1 VADAERLADPGL
13 LANALAG
20 SVIIGFLSGH
30 GLDEPTLKR
39 ALDLEDPDAP
49 VPVMLRPSL
58 ISSVLLA
65 WTGHLDQAR
74 DGLLSI
80 RRRCLERGEES
91 DLMFAAFHTVI
102 VECWRGNLADA
113 RLIAEDTMERA
124 LQLGTEFP
132 LAIALA
138 AQANVAAYA
147 GQADETRSAAREALA
162 IFERGSCLAVTVW
175 PTVTLGFL
183 EVSLGDYQAAA
194 ATLGPLAAAAP
205 GGISLS
211 VQNPLGVR
219 SLPGPLATVLI
230 GNIGQAWFVFIALMA
245 ASTVAMTIRYRS
257 GGRELR
263 QQIKWVAFTAA
274 TAIGC
279 SVVVLV
285 SMDIG
290 GKSWAVLT
298 TAADVVVS
306 AIGLAG
312 FPIAIAVAI
321 LKYGLY
327 QIDVIITRA
336 VSYGLLSAALTAVY
350 IGIVVGIGTLAGYA
364 GGPVLTVAAAVVVS
378 VLFHPV
384 RQRANLLANRF
395 VYGRR
400 ASPYQVLADFAQD
413 MAGQLDADA
422 ALDRMA
428 AVLGGATG
436 AERVE
441 VWVLVGAGLSARSV
455 WPANA
460 EPGAA
465 PAMVTRSAGLAT
477 LGPVARAIGVYHQH
491 ELLGAITLGKAKNE
505 PVSAAE
511 DRLLTDLASQAGL
524 VLRNVRLTAE
534 LEATIDDLR
543 ASRRRLVQAQD
554 DERQRIERNLHDG
567 AQQQLVALSVQLG
580 LLDGVADDP
589 GEVRALTGRLRSGVR
604 AALDDLRALARGIY
618 PPVLADQGLRAALQA
633 QADRA
638 PMPVLVDADG
648 IGRFSRDAETTLYF
662 CILEALQN
670 VAKYA
675 HASMTTVTLNQVAG
689 KLEFSVADDGAG
701 FNPAAAARG
710 TGLQGMADRLSA
722 VGGQLA
728 IASAPGRGTTISGT
742 VPVAA
747 LAPAL
752 AD

>member
-1 VADAERLADPGL
+1 MNVTARRQHIAAAAAWAAAVAIAAAALVLIVLAWKDLVTGDAIDTVCQVPSAVLYATLGALIVRRAGNVIGWYLLLAGIADGFVSLLSAYAVLGIRHPGTLPGPAIVGL
-13 LANALAG
+13 LAEWSFLPLICGIAFMFLLFPTGHLPSPRWRPVGGLCLLLIALTL
-20 SVIIGFLSGH
+20 IGFLVQ
-30 GLDEPTLKR
+30 PKK
-39 ALDLEDPDAP
+39 
-49 VPVMLRPSL
+49 V
-58 ISSVLLA
+58 
-65 WTGHLDQAR
+65 
-74 DGLLSI
+74 
-80 RRRCLERGEES
+80 
-91 DLMFAAFHTVI
+91 
-102 VECWRGNLADA
+102 
-113 RLIAEDTMERA
+113 
-124 LQLGTEFP
+124 QLP
-132 LAIALA
+132 
-138 AQANVAAYA
+138 
-147 GQADETRSAAREALA
+147 
-162 IFERGSCLAVTVW
+162 
-175 PTVTLGFL
+175 
-183 EVSLGDYQAAA
+183 
-194 ATLGPLAAAAP
+194 AP
-205 GGISLS
+205 GGLS
-211 VQNPLGVR
+211 AVVQNPLGVR
-219 SLPGPLATVLI
+219 SLPAPLSTVLI
-230 GNIGQAWFVFIALMA
+230 GTINQAWFVFIALMA
-245 ASTVAMTIRYRS
+245 VSTAAMTVRYRS
-257 GGRELR
+257 GDRELR
-263 QQIKWVAFTAA
+263 QQIKWIAFTAT
-274 TAIGC
+274 TAIGF

-290 GKSWAVLT
+290 GKSWAPVT
-298 TAADVVVS
+298 AAADVVVTV
-306 AIGLAG
+306 IGLAG
-312 FPIAIAVAI
+312 FPVAIAIAI
-321 LKYGLY
+321 FKYGLY
-327 QIDVIITRA
+327 QIDVIISKA
-336 VSYGLLSAALTAVY
+336 LSYGLLSAALTAVY
-350 IGIVVGIGTLAGYA
+350 AGIVVGIGTLAGYV
-364 GGPVLTVAAAVVVS
+364 GGPVLTVTAAVVVA

-384 RQRANLLANRF
+384 RQRATRLANRF

-441 VWVLVGAGLSARSV
+441 VWVLVGAALSPRSV
-455 WPANA
+455 WPADA

-477 LGPVARAIGVYHQH
+477 LGPVARAIGVYHQD

-534 LEATIDDLR
+534 LQATIDDLR

-567 AQQQLVALSVQLG
+567 AQQQLVALSVQVG

-589 GEVRALTGRLRSGVR
+589 GEVRELTGQLRSGVR

-675 HASMTTVTLNQVAG
+675 QASMTTVTLNQVVG
-689 KLEFSVADDGAG
+689 RLEFSVADDGAG
-701 FNPAAAARG
+701 FDPAAAAHG
-710 TGLQGMADRLSA
+710 TGLQGMSDRLSA
-722 VGGQLA
+722 VGGQLG

>member
-1 VADAERLADPGL
+1 MNVTGRRQSTIATAVWAVAVVIAASALVLIIRAWSEMVTGDAISTVCEVPSAVLYATLGALIVRRAGNTIGWYLLIAGTADGLVSLASAYAVLGIRHPGSLPGPAIMGVLAEWSFIPLISSIGFMFLLFPTGRLPAPRWRPVAALCL
-13 LANALAG
+13 LLIALTL
-20 SVIIGFLSGH
+20 IGFLVQ
-30 GLDEPTLKR
+30 PKR
-39 ALDLEDPDAP
+39 
-49 VPVMLRPSL
+49 V
-58 ISSVLLA
+58 
-65 WTGHLDQAR
+65 
-74 DGLLSI
+74 
-80 RRRCLERGEES
+80 
-91 DLMFAAFHTVI
+91 
-102 VECWRGNLADA
+102 
-113 RLIAEDTMERA
+113 
-124 LQLGTEFP
+124 QLP
-132 LAIALA
+132 
-138 AQANVAAYA
+138 
-147 GQADETRSAAREALA
+147 
-162 IFERGSCLAVTVW
+162 
-175 PTVTLGFL
+175 
-183 EVSLGDYQAAA
+183 
-194 ATLGPLAAAAP
+194 AP

-219 SLPGPLATVLI
+219 SLPAPLATVLI
-230 GNIGQAWFVFIALMA
+230 GTISQAWFVFIALMA
-245 ASTVAMTIRYRS
+245 AATVAMTIRYRS

-263 QQIKWVAFTAA
+263 QQIKWVAFAAA

-285 SMDIG
+285 STDIG
-290 GKSWAVLT
+290 GKPWAVLT

-312 FPIAIAVAI
+312 FPIAIAIAI

-336 VSYGLLSAALTAVY
+336 VSYGLLSAALTLVY

-364 GGPVLTVAAAVVVS
+364 GGPVITVAAAVAVS

-441 VWVLVGAGLSARSV
+441 VWVLVGAALSPRSV
-455 WPANA
+455 WPADA

-477 LGPVARAIGVYHQH
+477 LGPVARAIGVYHQD

-534 LEATIDDLR
+534 LRATIEDLR

-567 AQQQLVALSVQLG
+567 AQQQLVTLSVQLG
-580 LLDGVADDP
+580 LLDAVADDP
-589 GEVRALTGRLRSGVR
+589 GEVRELTGQVRSGVR

-648 IGRFSRDAETTLYF
+648 IGRFSREAEATLYF

-675 HASMTTVTLNQVAG
+675 QAATTTVTLNQVAG
-689 KLEFSVADDGAG
+689 RLEFSVADDGAG
-701 FNPAAAARG
+701 FDPAVVAHG

-722 VGGQLA
+722 VGGQLG
-728 IASAPGRGTTISGT
+728 IVSAPGRGTTISGT

-747 LAPAL
+747 LAPVL
-752 AD
+752 AG

>member
-1 VADAERLADPGL
+1 MVTGDAISTVCQVPSAVLYATLGALIVRRAGNTIGWYLLIAGIADALV
-13 LANALAG
+13 ALASAYAVLG
-20 SVIIGFLSGH
+20 IRHPGTLPGPAIVGVLAEWSFIPLICSIAFMFLLFPTGHLPSPRWRPVAGLCLLLIALTLIGFLVQ
-30 GLDEPTLKR
+30 PKR
-39 ALDLEDPDAP
+39 
-49 VPVMLRPSL
+49 V
-58 ISSVLLA
+58 
-65 WTGHLDQAR
+65 
-74 DGLLSI
+74 
-80 RRRCLERGEES
+80 
-91 DLMFAAFHTVI
+91 
-102 VECWRGNLADA
+102 
-113 RLIAEDTMERA
+113 
-124 LQLGTEFP
+124 QLP
-132 LAIALA
+132 
-138 AQANVAAYA
+138 
-147 GQADETRSAAREALA
+147 
-162 IFERGSCLAVTVW
+162 
-175 PTVTLGFL
+175 
-183 EVSLGDYQAAA
+183 
-194 ATLGPLAAAAP
+194 AP

-230 GNIGQAWFVFIALMA
+230 VTINQAWLVFIALMA

-279 SVVVLV
+279 SVFVLV

-290 GKSWAVLT
+290 GKSWTVLT

-312 FPIAIAVAI
+312 FPIAISIAI

-327 QIDVIITRA
+327 QIDVIITKA
-336 VSYGLLSAALTAVY
+336 VTYGLLSAALTAIY

-364 GGPVLTVAAAVVVS
+364 GGAVLTVAAAVVVS

-384 RQRANLLANRF
+384 RQRATPLANRF
-395 VYGRR
+395 VYGKR

-441 VWVLVGAGLSARSV
+441 VWVLVGSALSPRSV
-455 WPANA
+455 WPAGA

-465 PAMVTRSAGLAT
+465 PATVPRAAGLVV
-477 LGPVARAIGVYHQH
+477 LGPTERAIGVYHQG
-491 ELLGAITLGKAKNE
+491 ELLGAITLEKAKNE
-505 PVSAAE
+505 PVPAAE
-511 DRLLTDLASQAGL
+511 DMLLTDLASQAGL

-534 LEATIDDLR
+534 LQATIDDLR

-567 AQQQLVALSVQLG
+567 AQQQLVAIGVLLG
-580 LLDGVADDP
+580 MLDGAADDP
-589 GEVRALTGRLRSGVR
+589 AEVRELAGQLRSGVR
-604 AALDDLRALARGIY
+604 AAVDDLRALARGIY

-633 QADRA
+633 QANRA

-648 IGRFSRDAETTLYF
+648 IGRFSRDAEATLYF

-675 HASMTTVTLNQVAG
+675 KASLTTVTLTQVDG
-689 KLEFSVADDGAG
+689 GLEFSVADDGGG
-701 FNPAAAARG
+701 FDPASAAHG

-722 VGGQLA
+722 VGGQLRV
-728 IASAPGRGTTISGT
+728 ASAPGRGTTVSGT
-742 VPVAA
+742 VPVTA
-747 LAPAL
+747 LVPAM
-752 AD
+752 AG

>member
-1 VADAERLADPGL
+1 MNVTARRQSTTATAAWTVAVVLAAGALVLIILAWNDLVTGDAISTVCQVPSAVLYATLGALIVRRAGNTIGWYLLIAGIADGL
-13 LANALAG
+13 VALASAYAVLG
-20 SVIIGFLSGH
+20 IRHPGALPGPVIMGVLAEWSFIPLICSIAFMFLLFPTGHLPSPRWRPVGGLCLLLIALTLIGFLVQ
-30 GLDEPTLKR
+30 PKR
-39 ALDLEDPDAP
+39 
-49 VPVMLRPSL
+49 V
-58 ISSVLLA
+58 
-65 WTGHLDQAR
+65 
-74 DGLLSI
+74 
-80 RRRCLERGEES
+80 
-91 DLMFAAFHTVI
+91 
-102 VECWRGNLADA
+102 
-113 RLIAEDTMERA
+113 
-124 LQLGTEFP
+124 QLP
-132 LAIALA
+132 
-138 AQANVAAYA
+138 
-147 GQADETRSAAREALA
+147 
-162 IFERGSCLAVTVW
+162 
-175 PTVTLGFL
+175 
-183 EVSLGDYQAAA
+183 
-194 ATLGPLAAAAP
+194 AP

-219 SLPGPLATVLI
+219 SLPPPLATVLI
-230 GNIGQAWFVFIALMA
+230 GTISQAWFVFIALMA

-312 FPIAIAVAI
+312 FPIAIAIAI

-327 QIDVIITRA
+327 QIDVIINRA

-364 GGPVLTVAAAVVVS
+364 GGPVLTVAAVVVS

-441 VWVLVGAGLSARSV
+441 VWVLVGAGLSPRSV
-455 WPANA
+455 WPADA

-477 LGPVARAIGVYHQH
+477 LGPVARAIGVYHQD
-491 ELLGAITLGKAKNE
+491 ELLGAITLDKAKNE

-534 LEATIDDLR
+534 LQATIDDLR
-543 ASRRRLVQAQD
+543 ASHRRLVQAQD

-589 GEVRALTGRLRSGVR
+589 GEVRELTGQLRSGVR

-675 HASMTTVTLNQVAG
+675 QASLTTVTLNQVAG
-689 KLEFSVADDGAG
+689 RLEFSVADDGAG
-701 FNPAAAARG
+701 FNPAAAAHG

-722 VGGQLA
+722 AGGQLG

-742 VPVAA
+742 VPVTA

>member
-1 VADAERLADPGL
+1 MNVTGRRQSTVATAVWTVAVVLAAGALVLIIRAWNDMVTGDAISTVCLVPSAVLYATLGALIVRRAGNTIGWYLLIAGIADGLVAFASAYAVLGIRHPGTLPGPAIMGVLAEWSFIPLICAVAFMFLLFPTGHLPSPRWRPVAGL
-13 LANALAG
+13 CLLLIALTL
-20 SVIIGFLSGH
+20 IGFLVQ
-30 GLDEPTLKR
+30 PK
-39 ALDLEDPDAP
+39 
-49 VPVMLRPSL
+49 
-58 ISSVLLA
+58 
-65 WTGHLDQAR
+65 
-74 DGLLSI
+74 
-80 RRRCLERGEES
+80 
-91 DLMFAAFHTVI
+91 TV
-102 VECWRGNLADA
+102 
-113 RLIAEDTMERA
+113 
-124 LQLGTEFP
+124 QLP
-132 LAIALA
+132 
-138 AQANVAAYA
+138 
-147 GQADETRSAAREALA
+147 
-162 IFERGSCLAVTVW
+162 
-175 PTVTLGFL
+175 
-183 EVSLGDYQAAA
+183 
-194 ATLGPLAAAAP
+194 AP

-211 VQNPLGVR
+211 VQNPLGVP

-230 GNIGQAWFVFIALMA
+230 GTINQAWFVFIALMA
-245 ASTVAMTIRYRS
+245 AATVAMTIRYRS

-274 TAIGC
+274 AAIGC

-285 SMDIG
+285 SMYIG
-290 GKSWAVLT
+290 GKSWAGLT

-312 FPIAIAVAI
+312 FPIAIAIAI

-364 GGPVLTVAAAVVVS
+364 GGPVLTVTAAVVVS

-422 ALDRMA
+422 ALDRMV

-441 VWVLVGAGLSARSV
+441 VWVVVGGGLSPRSV
-455 WPANA
+455 WPADA

-465 PAMVTRSAGLAT
+465 PAMVTGSAGLAT
-477 LGPVARAIGVYHQH
+477 LGPVTRAIGVYHQD

-534 LEATIDDLR
+534 LQATIDDLR

-567 AQQQLVALSVQLG
+567 AQQQLVTLSVQLG

-589 GEVRALTGRLRSGVR
+589 GEVRELTGQLRSGVR

-618 PPVLADQGLRAALQA
+618 PPVLADHGLCAALQA
-633 QADRA
+633 QAARA
-638 PMPVLVDADG
+638 PMPVLVDAEG

-675 HASMTTVTLNQVAG
+675 QASMTTVTLNQVAG
-689 KLEFSVADDGAG
+689 RLEFSVTDDGAG
-701 FNPAAAARG
+701 FNPATAAHG

-722 VGGQLA
+722 VGGQLG